1 MSSSICPNPH
11 HPLLPLCLQSL
22 PHSFKDTCS
31 WACQCVTLAVN
42 LICMMASEKE
52 KQGTSLVVQPGLGAF
67 TARAWVQSL
76 VGEQICKSGSTALK
90 KKKIIKAKQKLSS
103 IDCWMS
109 SHYPVSFLL
118 SKRNPESS
126 KPKMSLAKGSHFDAS
141 FVKCVA
147 NVI

>member
-1 MSSSICPNPH
+1 M
-11 HPLLPLCLQSL
+11 
-22 PHSFKDTCS
+22 
-31 WACQCVTLAVN
+31 TLAVN
-42 LICMMASEKE
+42 PICMMASEKE

-76 VGEQICKSGSTALK
+76 VGELRFASLVAQPFK
-90 KKKIIKAKQKLSS
+90 KKKAKQKLSS